1 MMRIQCVKDI
11 PQTPRITLDRAFN
24 SSMESISCHEA
35 VPGNKLFDGDLVQLD
50 ELRVHGSV
58 ENLEQSIVLVL
69 TTTVVSPDNQVVVLP
84 VWVQVRA
91 C

>member
-1 MMRIQCVKDI
+1 
-11 PQTPRITLDRAFN
+11 
-24 SSMESISCHEA
+24 MESISCHEA
-35 VPGNKLFDGDLVQLD
+35 VPGNKLLDGDLVKLD
-50 ELRVHGSV
+50 KLRVHGCV